1 MPQSACRLRPPGVLR
16 QPPIDAFQQISQ
28 LRRRDGHRAI
38 LAFARNGRWPD
49 KTPAF
54 EPFCEQAH
62 AKTVVPQH
70 FDQRAAPAAE
80 HEQMASVRIALERL
94 LHQQRQA
101 VEALAHVGVAGCQ
114 PHPRASRQRDHR
126 RRPLPAIVAIVVVS
140 VAASTAPVI
149 RIRDPFA
156 NSTSIRPRAGKP
168 LGAGSA
174 AICTAAKLDAG
185 CDSRTSCRRHPY
197 SWLAWIP
204 ASRATLET
212 LALGSSEAATSRSF
226 SAALQRR
233 RRSTDVI
240 TSIALL
246 T

>member
-1 MPQSACRLRPPGVLR
+1 
-16 QPPIDAFQQISQ
+16 
-28 LRRRDGHRAI
+28 
-38 LAFARNGRWPD
+38 
-49 KTPAF
+49 
-54 EPFCEQAH
+54 
-62 AKTVVPQH
+62 
-70 FDQRAAPAAE
+70 
-80 HEQMASVRIALERL
+80 
-94 LHQQRQA
+94 
-101 VEALAHVGVAGCQ
+101 
-114 PHPRASRQRDHR
+114 
-126 RRPLPAIVAIVVVS
+126 VVS

-168 LGAGSA
+168 VGAGSA
-174 AICTAAKLDAG
+174 AIRTAAKLDAG
-185 CDSRTSCRRHPY
+185 CDRRSSCRRHPY

-204 ASRATLET
+204 ASRATPET